1 MEKRRLISLRSVLLQ
16 YLVRT
21 ALACLLVAVGWL
33 LVLMLWIQNGE
44 LFLPAN
50 QAAQACQKAAQD
62 VLPGMTAAT
71 FDETQLDS
79 LCRYALFAAPDS
91 SEVLATN
98 MDAGHLQRAMENQQG
113 KTRWHF
119 GYTQYYMTSKLQDG
133 TVCLLQFDYAVPY
146 ADPALRGVLP
156 DMQTVHCILGILL
169 LVGAV
174 VWSTHRTGRFLTR
187 ETEKLTAAAQ
197 AVARKDLDSAVF
209 SGAKVRE
216 YESALQ
222 ALQTMGDE
230 LTGSLQKQWDME
242 QRQREQIIQLSHKL
256 KTPLTIIEGNA
267 ELLAEDALTPE
278 QREQVQ
284 AMTAAF
290 LREFGRIDVLVCN
303 AGIARQELFTDI
315 TEASWREVMG
325 VDLDGVFYCAQAVL
339 PDMLHRKAGKIITLS
354 SMWGQVGASC
364 EVAYS
369 TAKAGV
375 IGLTK
380 ALAKE
385 LGPSGITVNCVAPG
399 VIDTEMNGNLPQDIK
414 DELAEETPLERL
426 GTPEDVAQAVWFL
439 ASSAGDFFTGQILAP
454 NGGLII

>member
-1 MEKRRLISLRSVLLQ
+1 MGIVCRK
-16 YLVRT
+16 
-21 ALACLLVAVGWL
+21 AKD
-33 LVLMLWIQNGE
+33 
-44 LFLPAN
+44 
-50 QAAQACQKAAQD
+50 QA
-62 VLPGMTAAT
+62 
-71 FDETQLDS
+71 
-79 LCRYALFAAPDS
+79 
-91 SEVLATN
+91 EVLAKEL
-98 MDAGHLQRAMENQQG
+98 AALGVPV
-113 KTRWHF
+113 KV
-119 GYTQYYMTSKLQDG
+119 Y
-133 TVCLLQFDYAVPY
+133 VCD
-146 ADPALRGVLP
+146 
-156 DMQTVHCILGILL
+156 
-169 LVGAV
+169 
-174 VWSTHRTGRFLTR
+174 
-187 ETEKLTAAAQ
+187 
-197 AVARKDLDSAVF
+197 VA
-209 SGAKVRE
+209 
-216 YESALQ
+216 
-222 ALQTMGDE
+222 
-230 LTGSLQKQWDME
+230 
-242 QRQREQIIQLSHKL
+242 
-256 KTPLTIIEGNA
+256 
-267 ELLAEDALTPE
+267 

-399 VIDTEMNGNLPQDIK
+399 VIDTEMNGNLSQDIK

-439 ASSAGDFFTGQILAP
+439 ASSAGDFFTGQVLAP

>member
-1 MEKRRLISLRSVLLQ
+1 MGIVCRKAKDQAE
-16 YLVRT
+16 
-21 ALACLLVAVGWL
+21 ALAEELAALGVPVKAYVCDVA
-33 LVLMLWIQNGE
+33 
-44 LFLPAN
+44 
-50 QAAQACQKAAQD
+50 
-62 VLPGMTAAT
+62 
-71 FDETQLDS
+71 
-79 LCRYALFAAPDS
+79 
-91 SEVLATN
+91 
-98 MDAGHLQRAMENQQG
+98 
-113 KTRWHF
+113 
-119 GYTQYYMTSKLQDG
+119 
-133 TVCLLQFDYAVPY
+133 
-146 ADPALRGVLP
+146 
-156 DMQTVHCILGILL
+156 
-169 LVGAV
+169 
-174 VWSTHRTGRFLTR
+174 
-187 ETEKLTAAAQ
+187 
-197 AVARKDLDSAVF
+197 
-209 SGAKVRE
+209 
-216 YESALQ
+216 
-222 ALQTMGDE
+222 
-230 LTGSLQKQWDME
+230 
-242 QRQREQIIQLSHKL
+242 
-256 KTPLTIIEGNA
+256 
-267 ELLAEDALTPE
+267 

-303 AGIARQELFTDI
+303 AGIARQELFADI

-325 VDLDGVFYCAQAVL
+325 VDLDGVFYCAQAAL

-439 ASSAGDFFTGQILAP
+439 ASSAGDFFTGQVLAP

>member
-1 MEKRRLISLRSVLLQ
+1 MSEPMTTTTNSVPKAALITGGSRGIGAACARLFAQQGYGVGIVCRKAKDQ
-16 YLVRT
+16 AE
-21 ALACLLVAVGWL
+21 ALAEELAALGVPVKVYVCDVA
-33 LVLMLWIQNGE
+33 
-44 LFLPAN
+44 
-50 QAAQACQKAAQD
+50 
-62 VLPGMTAAT
+62 
-71 FDETQLDS
+71 
-79 LCRYALFAAPDS
+79 
-91 SEVLATN
+91 
-98 MDAGHLQRAMENQQG
+98 
-113 KTRWHF
+113 
-119 GYTQYYMTSKLQDG
+119 
-133 TVCLLQFDYAVPY
+133 
-146 ADPALRGVLP
+146 
-156 DMQTVHCILGILL
+156 
-169 LVGAV
+169 
-174 VWSTHRTGRFLTR
+174 
-187 ETEKLTAAAQ
+187 
-197 AVARKDLDSAVF
+197 
-209 SGAKVRE
+209 
-216 YESALQ
+216 
-222 ALQTMGDE
+222 
-230 LTGSLQKQWDME
+230 
-242 QRQREQIIQLSHKL
+242 
-256 KTPLTIIEGNA
+256 
-267 ELLAEDALTPE
+267 

-315 TEASWREVMG
+315 TEA
-325 VDLDGVFYCAQAVL
+325 
-339 PDMLHRKAGKIITLS
+339 S

>member
-1 MEKRRLISLRSVLLQ
+1 MGIVCRK
-16 YLVRT
+16 
-21 ALACLLVAVGWL
+21 AKD
-33 LVLMLWIQNGE
+33 
-44 LFLPAN
+44 
-50 QAAQACQKAAQD
+50 QA
-62 VLPGMTAAT
+62 
-71 FDETQLDS
+71 
-79 LCRYALFAAPDS
+79 
-91 SEVLATN
+91 EVLAKEL
-98 MDAGHLQRAMENQQG
+98 AALGVP
-113 KTRWHF
+113 
-119 GYTQYYMTSKLQDG
+119 
-133 TVCLLQFDYAVPY
+133 VCD
-146 ADPALRGVLP
+146 
-156 DMQTVHCILGILL
+156 
-169 LVGAV
+169 
-174 VWSTHRTGRFLTR
+174 
-187 ETEKLTAAAQ
+187 
-197 AVARKDLDSAVF
+197 VA
-209 SGAKVRE
+209 
-216 YESALQ
+216 
-222 ALQTMGDE
+222 
-230 LTGSLQKQWDME
+230 
-242 QRQREQIIQLSHKL
+242 
-256 KTPLTIIEGNA
+256 
-267 ELLAEDALTPE
+267 

-399 VIDTEMNGNLPQDIK
+399 VIDTEMNGNLSQDIK

-439 ASSAGDFFTGQILAP
+439 ASSAGDFFTGQVLAP
-454 NGGLII
+454 NGGFLI

>member
-1 MEKRRLISLRSVLLQ
+1 MWSCSASMSEPMTTTTNSVPKAALITGGSRGIGAACARLFARQGYGVGIVCRKAKDQ
-16 YLVRT
+16 AE
-21 ALACLLVAVGWL
+21 ALAEELAALGVPVKVYVCDVA
-33 LVLMLWIQNGE
+33 
-44 LFLPAN
+44 
-50 QAAQACQKAAQD
+50 
-62 VLPGMTAAT
+62 
-71 FDETQLDS
+71 
-79 LCRYALFAAPDS
+79 
-91 SEVLATN
+91 
-98 MDAGHLQRAMENQQG
+98 
-113 KTRWHF
+113 
-119 GYTQYYMTSKLQDG
+119 
-133 TVCLLQFDYAVPY
+133 
-146 ADPALRGVLP
+146 
-156 DMQTVHCILGILL
+156 
-169 LVGAV
+169 
-174 VWSTHRTGRFLTR
+174 
-187 ETEKLTAAAQ
+187 
-197 AVARKDLDSAVF
+197 
-209 SGAKVRE
+209 
-216 YESALQ
+216 
-222 ALQTMGDE
+222 
-230 LTGSLQKQWDME
+230 
-242 QRQREQIIQLSHKL
+242 
-256 KTPLTIIEGNA
+256 
-267 ELLAEDALTPE
+267 

-325 VDLDGVFYCAQAVL
+325 VDLDGVFYCAQAAL
-339 PDMLHRKAGKIITLS
+339 PDMLHRKTGKIITLS

-439 ASSAGDFFTGQILAP
+439 ASSAGDFFTGQVLAP

>member
-1 MEKRRLISLRSVLLQ
+1 MGIV
-16 YLVRT
+16 
-21 ALACLLVAVGWL
+21 
-33 LVLMLWIQNGE
+33 
-44 LFLPAN
+44 
-50 QAAQACQKAAQD
+50 CQKAKD
-62 VLPGMTAAT
+62 
-71 FDETQLDS
+71 
-79 LCRYALFAAPDS
+79 
-91 SEVLATN
+91 
-98 MDAGHLQRAMENQQG
+98 RAE
-113 KTRWHF
+113 
-119 GYTQYYMTSKLQDG
+119 
-133 TVCLLQFDYAVPY
+133 A
-146 ADPALRGVLP
+146 
-156 DMQTVHCILGILL
+156 
-169 LVGAV
+169 
-174 VWSTHRTGRFLTR
+174 
-187 ETEKLTAAAQ
+187 
-197 AVARKDLDSAVF
+197 
-209 SGAKVRE
+209 
-216 YESALQ
+216 
-222 ALQTMGDE
+222 
-230 LTGSLQKQWDME
+230 
-242 QRQREQIIQLSHKL
+242 
-256 KTPLTIIEGNA
+256 
-267 ELLAEDALTPE
+267 LAEELAALGVPVKVYVCDVA

-325 VDLDGVFYCAQAVL
+325 VDLDGVFYCAQAAL

-375 IGLTK
+375 IGMTK

-439 ASSAGDFFTGQILAP
+439 ASSAGDFFTGQVLAP

>member
-1 MEKRRLISLRSVLLQ
+1 MGIV
-16 YLVRT
+16 
-21 ALACLLVAVGWL
+21 
-33 LVLMLWIQNGE
+33 
-44 LFLPAN
+44 
-50 QAAQACQKAAQD
+50 CQKAKD
-62 VLPGMTAAT
+62 
-71 FDETQLDS
+71 
-79 LCRYALFAAPDS
+79 
-91 SEVLATN
+91 
-98 MDAGHLQRAMENQQG
+98 
-113 KTRWHF
+113 
-119 GYTQYYMTSKLQDG
+119 
-133 TVCLLQFDYAVPY
+133 
-146 ADPALRGVLP
+146 
-156 DMQTVHCILGILL
+156 
-169 LVGAV
+169 
-174 VWSTHRTGRFLTR
+174 
-187 ETEKLTAAAQ
+187 Q
-197 AVARKDLDSAVF
+197 AEA
-209 SGAKVRE
+209 
-216 YESALQ
+216 
-222 ALQTMGDE
+222 
-230 LTGSLQKQWDME
+230 
-242 QRQREQIIQLSHKL
+242 
-256 KTPLTIIEGNA
+256 
-267 ELLAEDALTPE
+267 LAEELAALGVPVKVYVCDVA

-385 LGPSGITVNCVAPG
+385 LGPSGITVNCVAPV

-439 ASSAGDFFTGQILAP
+439 ASSAGDFFTGQVLAP

>member
-1 MEKRRLISLRSVLLQ
+1 MGAASARLFAQQGYGVGIVCRKAKDQ
-16 YLVRT
+16 AE
-21 ALACLLVAVGWL
+21 ALAEELAALGVPVKVYVCDVA
-33 LVLMLWIQNGE
+33 
-44 LFLPAN
+44 
-50 QAAQACQKAAQD
+50 
-62 VLPGMTAAT
+62 
-71 FDETQLDS
+71 
-79 LCRYALFAAPDS
+79 
-91 SEVLATN
+91 
-98 MDAGHLQRAMENQQG
+98 
-113 KTRWHF
+113 
-119 GYTQYYMTSKLQDG
+119 
-133 TVCLLQFDYAVPY
+133 
-146 ADPALRGVLP
+146 
-156 DMQTVHCILGILL
+156 
-169 LVGAV
+169 
-174 VWSTHRTGRFLTR
+174 
-187 ETEKLTAAAQ
+187 
-197 AVARKDLDSAVF
+197 
-209 SGAKVRE
+209 
-216 YESALQ
+216 
-222 ALQTMGDE
+222 
-230 LTGSLQKQWDME
+230 
-242 QRQREQIIQLSHKL
+242 
-256 KTPLTIIEGNA
+256 
-267 ELLAEDALTPE
+267 

-439 ASSAGDFFTGQILAP
+439 ASSAGDFFTGQVLAP

>member
-1 MEKRRLISLRSVLLQ
+1 MGIVCRKAKDQAE
-16 YLVRT
+16 
-21 ALACLLVAVGWL
+21 ALAQELAALGVPVKVYVCDVA
-33 LVLMLWIQNGE
+33 
-44 LFLPAN
+44 
-50 QAAQACQKAAQD
+50 
-62 VLPGMTAAT
+62 
-71 FDETQLDS
+71 
-79 LCRYALFAAPDS
+79 
-91 SEVLATN
+91 
-98 MDAGHLQRAMENQQG
+98 
-113 KTRWHF
+113 
-119 GYTQYYMTSKLQDG
+119 
-133 TVCLLQFDYAVPY
+133 
-146 ADPALRGVLP
+146 
-156 DMQTVHCILGILL
+156 
-169 LVGAV
+169 
-174 VWSTHRTGRFLTR
+174 
-187 ETEKLTAAAQ
+187 
-197 AVARKDLDSAVF
+197 
-209 SGAKVRE
+209 
-216 YESALQ
+216 
-222 ALQTMGDE
+222 
-230 LTGSLQKQWDME
+230 
-242 QRQREQIIQLSHKL
+242 
-256 KTPLTIIEGNA
+256 
-267 ELLAEDALTPE
+267 

-303 AGIARQELFTDI
+303 AGI
-315 TEASWREVMG
+315 
-325 VDLDGVFYCAQAVL
+325 DLDGVFYCAQAVL

-439 ASSAGDFFTGQILAP
+439 ASSAGDFFTGQVLAP

>member
-1 MEKRRLISLRSVLLQ
+1 MWSCSASMSEPMTTTTNSVPKAALITGGSRGIGAACARLFARQGYGVGIVCRKAKD
-16 YLVRT
+16 RAE
-21 ALACLLVAVGWL
+21 ALAEELAALGVPVKVYVCDVA
-33 LVLMLWIQNGE
+33 
-44 LFLPAN
+44 
-50 QAAQACQKAAQD
+50 
-62 VLPGMTAAT
+62 
-71 FDETQLDS
+71 
-79 LCRYALFAAPDS
+79 
-91 SEVLATN
+91 
-98 MDAGHLQRAMENQQG
+98 
-113 KTRWHF
+113 
-119 GYTQYYMTSKLQDG
+119 
-133 TVCLLQFDYAVPY
+133 
-146 ADPALRGVLP
+146 
-156 DMQTVHCILGILL
+156 
-169 LVGAV
+169 
-174 VWSTHRTGRFLTR
+174 
-187 ETEKLTAAAQ
+187 
-197 AVARKDLDSAVF
+197 
-209 SGAKVRE
+209 
-216 YESALQ
+216 
-222 ALQTMGDE
+222 
-230 LTGSLQKQWDME
+230 
-242 QRQREQIIQLSHKL
+242 
-256 KTPLTIIEGNA
+256 
-267 ELLAEDALTPE
+267 

-439 ASSAGDFFTGQILAP
+439 ASSAGDFFTGQVLAP

>member
-1 MEKRRLISLRSVLLQ
+1 MWSCSASMSEPMTTTTNSVPKAALITGGSRGIGAACARLFAQQGYGVGIVCRKAKD
-16 YLVRT
+16 RAE
-21 ALACLLVAVGWL
+21 ALAEELAALGVPVKVYVCDVA
-33 LVLMLWIQNGE
+33 
-44 LFLPAN
+44 
-50 QAAQACQKAAQD
+50 
-62 VLPGMTAAT
+62 
-71 FDETQLDS
+71 
-79 LCRYALFAAPDS
+79 
-91 SEVLATN
+91 
-98 MDAGHLQRAMENQQG
+98 
-113 KTRWHF
+113 
-119 GYTQYYMTSKLQDG
+119 
-133 TVCLLQFDYAVPY
+133 
-146 ADPALRGVLP
+146 
-156 DMQTVHCILGILL
+156 
-169 LVGAV
+169 
-174 VWSTHRTGRFLTR
+174 
-187 ETEKLTAAAQ
+187 
-197 AVARKDLDSAVF
+197 
-209 SGAKVRE
+209 
-216 YESALQ
+216 
-222 ALQTMGDE
+222 
-230 LTGSLQKQWDME
+230 
-242 QRQREQIIQLSHKL
+242 
-256 KTPLTIIEGNA
+256 
-267 ELLAEDALTPE
+267 

-439 ASSAGDFFTGQILAP
+439 ASSAGDFFTGQVLAP
-454 NGGLII
+454 NGGFLI

>member
-1 MEKRRLISLRSVLLQ
+1 MGIVCRKAKDQAE
-16 YLVRT
+16 
-21 ALACLLVAVGWL
+21 ALAEELAALSVPVKVYVCDVA
-33 LVLMLWIQNGE
+33 
-44 LFLPAN
+44 
-50 QAAQACQKAAQD
+50 
-62 VLPGMTAAT
+62 
-71 FDETQLDS
+71 
-79 LCRYALFAAPDS
+79 
-91 SEVLATN
+91 
-98 MDAGHLQRAMENQQG
+98 
-113 KTRWHF
+113 
-119 GYTQYYMTSKLQDG
+119 
-133 TVCLLQFDYAVPY
+133 
-146 ADPALRGVLP
+146 
-156 DMQTVHCILGILL
+156 
-169 LVGAV
+169 
-174 VWSTHRTGRFLTR
+174 
-187 ETEKLTAAAQ
+187 
-197 AVARKDLDSAVF
+197 
-209 SGAKVRE
+209 
-216 YESALQ
+216 
-222 ALQTMGDE
+222 
-230 LTGSLQKQWDME
+230 
-242 QRQREQIIQLSHKL
+242 
-256 KTPLTIIEGNA
+256 
-267 ELLAEDALTPE
+267 

-290 LREFGRIDVLVCN
+290 LRDFGRIDVLVCN

-315 TEASWREVMG
+315 TEAGWREVMG

-399 VIDTEMNGNLPQDIK
+399 VIDTEMNGNLSQDIK

-439 ASSAGDFFTGQILAP
+439 ASSAGDFFTGQVLAP